1 MAVPKEKLIYTI
13 AQYLAMERAAEE
25 RHEYVDGIIYKM
37 SGESLSHSQICVNLA
52 GEIRAALRGKPCQAL
67 SPNMKVRSGPYIKEQ
82 RTTKGLFSYADLTVV
97 CGEPEFHDQ
106 HQDVLLNPTV
116 IFEVLSDSTE
126 DYDRGQKFLRYRA
139 QLASLQEYVLV
150 WQVAPIIE
158 VYTRQTNGW
167 LLSEYKGLESVV
179 YLASVDC
186 HLSLEEVFD
195 RVTFPDLEEEEGEAS
210 EPHPA

>member
-37 SGESLSHSQICVNLA
+37 SGESLSHSRICINLA
-52 GEIRAALRGKPCQAL
+52 ISVGSQLRGKPCEAL
-67 SPNMKVRSGPYIKEQ
+67 SPNMKVRSGPYFKDQ

-126 DYDRGQKFLRYRA
+126 DYDRGLKFLRYRA
-139 QLASLQEYVLV
+139 QIASLQEYVLV
-150 WQVAPIIE
+150 WQLAPTIE
-158 VYTRQTNGW
+158 VFTRQANGW
-167 LLSEYKGLESVV
+167 FLAEYTGLESVV
-179 YLASVDC
+179 YLPSIDC
-186 HLSLEEVFD
+186 HLSLQDIFD
-195 RVTFPDLEEEEGEAS
+195 RVVFPDLNEEEGEAS